1 MAFSVG
7 QSISQILKPKLTHLK
22 AASLSKAPIVKS
34 FFFTQSQISE
44 ATNLPYNCIQIRA
57 QHVLTSA
64 RLISLVP
71 EPMTRQ
77 PLLQVGFALN
87 FAGPKSLISRPGLK
101 IW

>member
-7 QSISQILKPKLTHLK
+7 QSISWILKPKLTHSK
-22 AASLSKAPIVKS
+22 AASLSKS

-77 PLLQVGFALN
+77 PLLQVGFAFI